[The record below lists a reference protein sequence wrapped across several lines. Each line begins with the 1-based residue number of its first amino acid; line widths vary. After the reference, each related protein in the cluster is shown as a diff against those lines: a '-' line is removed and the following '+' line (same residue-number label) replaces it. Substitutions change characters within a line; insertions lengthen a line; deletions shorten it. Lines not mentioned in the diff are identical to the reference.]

1 MQTQDSSRA
10 QFQSRGCLCNSHYIM
25 SWVLIRQLLNEVF
38 LPHPEGN
45 SFGLST
51 CKHSLASENCVF
63 DNRTPVFS
71 FLCYK
76 QVKDVK
82 SRRVLQQFNLRTA
95 EVSAVQTASSAFPAG
110 RLQLNNPKL
119 WDVRDHPLDLGS
131 GRAWQGTTGAL
142 SLWLSLRSELIKTK
156 PK

>member
-1 MQTQDSSRA
+1 MQGPSLELSQGLGNPKLLGIRGKLGRTPRRMQTRDSSRA
-10 QFQSRGCLCNSHYIM
+10 QFQSKGCLCNSHYIM

-51 CKHSLASENCVF
+51 CKHSLASENSVF

-71 FLCYK
+71 LLCYK

-82 SRRVLQQFNLRTA
+82 SRKVLQQFNLRTA
-95 EVSAVQTASSAFPAG
+95 EVSAV
-110 RLQLNNPKL
+110 
-119 WDVRDHPLDLGS
+119 
-131 GRAWQGTTGAL
+131 
-142 SLWLSLRSELIKTK
+142 
-156 PK
+156 